1 MKAYTDYPFEGNENG
16 STIEVEVLAY
26 DRNKYAQVNWNGEI
40 HEVKT
45 GYLYREPERQKNLK
59 YSELIAL
66 PIEVG
71 GKKMTKKEVSKYIKE
86 ENRRKT
92 KYFVW
97 VGSHKT
103 ETASLKK
110 ALSIFAKYYKEDKCC
125 IIKDQSAGYWS
136 NHMGLIES
144 EFGNLILFSNR
155 KNRSSLKTFHIK
167 KYL

>member
-71 GKKMTKKEVSKYIKE
+71 GKKKG
-86 ENRRKT
+86 
-92 KYFVW
+92 F
-97 VGSHKT
+97 GQ
-103 ETASLKK
+103 
-110 ALSIFAKYYKEDKCC
+110 
-125 IIKDQSAGYWS
+125 IKDIPDSYIVSDDLEIGIGNKIPLW
-136 NHMGLIES
+136 L
-144 EFGNLILFSNR
+144 FGCL
-155 KNRSSLKTFHIK
+155 
-167 KYL
+167 Y

>member
-26 DRNKYAQVNWNGEI
+26 DRNKYAKVKWNGEI

-45 GYLYREPERQKNLK
+45 GYLYRTPEKIKTLK
-59 YSELIAL
+59 YSEVIAL
-66 PIEVG
+66 PVEVG
-71 GKKMTKKEVSKYIKE
+71 GKKMTKKEVSSYIKE
-86 ENRRKT
+86 ETRRRT

-110 ALSIFAKYYKEDKCC
+110 AFAIFAKYYKEDKCC
-125 IIKDQSAGYWS
+125 IIKDQSAGFWS
-136 NHMGLIES
+136 KHMGLIES
-144 EFGNLILFSNR
+144 EFGNLIILLDRN
-155 KNRSSLKTFHIK
+155 NRSVLKNFHIK